1 MSDHFL
7 NRPDS
12 KRHSPYHRVTPVE
25 QRRIHGYPGKVI
37 DQVSRHRCRQNGSH
51 GRRSR
56 TGQDTA
62 HGQSQGHHSNRAVTA
77 LLSLGGTARENQHG
91 FVGTG
96 VTARSPP
103 SRRGHRRPG
112 HASDRSGDGLLFPEA
127 TQTGRSRLCRR
138 AVGPAW
144 HIGGSQARQFG
155 QSQIH
160 HPHGPHTTAG
170 GCHPYP
176 LACRFVTAAGTDFPP
191 FIPAI
196 ETVATRGRCRRP
208 TPTARP

>member
-1 MSDHFL
+1 MVTPAKSSTRSAATAVVKTAAKDVAPVPAKTPRKAKASHHC
-7 NRPDS
+7 NRP
-12 KRHSPYHRVTPVE
+12 
-25 QRRIHGYPGKVI
+25 
-37 DQVSRHRCRQNGSH
+37 
-51 GRRSR
+51 
-56 TGQDTA
+56 
-62 HGQSQGHHSNRAVTA
+62 VTA
-77 LLSLGGTARENQHG
+77 LLSLGGAARENQHG

-127 TQTGRSRLCRR
+127 PQTGRSRLCRR

-144 HIGGSQARQFG
+144 HIGGSQARQFD

-160 HPHGPHTTAG
+160 HPHGPVTTAG

-176 LACRFVTAAGTDFPP
+176 LSCRFVTAAGTDFPP

-208 TPTARP
+208 TPGARP